1 MAQKKNT
8 LRTGWG
14 LSGALALILSA
25 CQVNTQIPGRE
36 ELPLA
41 SNPAPI
47 AVAATTVTEDR
58 LPQASVKLGSV
69 QVQTDIVYST
79 VAGFRPLR
87 LDLYTPD
94 AQGPRP
100 LVIFIHGGGWTTGM
114 KRTTSNFS
122 DFPGVLAGLAEHGF
136 SVASI
141 EYRLSSE
148 APFPA
153 AVLDAKAAVRFLR
166 ANAARFGIDPARI
179 AIWGG
184 SAGAHLT
191 AMTALSCND
200 PRFVAE
206 DVSNATV
213 SDCVQ
218 AWVGWYGPY
227 DITEMLQASIQAA
240 NTPGLEMSAQAKA
253 ETEGGIRFFGCT
265 LNGCPDGVLTQA
277 SPIAYVDAKDPM
289 VILLHGTA
297 DTLVPHAQSEML
309 LRKLQSAGVKSE
321 LILIDGVGHGWVGSE
336 HKKTE
341 SASRQAVSVTSD
353 WLVQQLQPTTK

>member
-1 MAQKKNT
+1 MQSLNSG
-8 LRTGWG
+8 LRTSFVIAFLFMLG
-14 LSGALALILSA
+14 LSA
-25 CQVNTQIPGRE
+25 CQFKTQ
-36 ELPLA
+36 
-41 SNPAPI
+41 APD
-47 AVAATTVTEDR
+47 AAATVAGSKPQPIDVSKTTVTEDR
-58 LPQASVKLGSV
+58 LPQATVKLGTV
-69 QVQTDIVYST
+69 LVQTDIVYAT
-79 VAGFRPLR
+79 IAGYRPLR
-87 LDLYTPD
+87 LDLYTPPS
-94 AQGPRP
+94 AGPRP

-122 DFPGVLAGLAEHGF
+122 DFPGVLAGLAERGF
-136 SVASI
+136 SVAAI

-166 ANAARFGIDPARI
+166 ANAARYGIDPGRI
-179 AIWGG
+179 AVWGG

-200 PRFVAE
+200 PRFVAV
-206 DVSNATV
+206 DAGNAGV

-265 LNGCPDGVLTQA
+265 LEGCPDDVLAQA
-277 SPIAYVDAKDPM
+277 SPIDYVDAKDPP
-289 VILLHGTA
+289 VLLLHGTA
-297 DTLVPHAQSEML
+297 DTLVPHAQSEAM
-309 LRKLQSAGVKSE
+309 LRKLQAAGVASE
-321 LILIDGVGHGWVGSE
+321 LVLIDGVGHGWVGTEQS
-336 HKKTE
+336 KTE

-353 WLVQQLQPTTK
+353 WLAKQLLSTAE

>member
-1 MAQKKNT
+1 M
-8 LRTGWG
+8 
-14 LSGALALILSA
+14 LALLLSA
-25 CQVNTQIPGRE
+25 CQV
-36 ELPLA
+36 
-41 SNPAPI
+41 SNQTADSTGQSVKSKSQEI
-47 AVAATTVTEDR
+47 AVSAGTVTQDR

-122 DFPGVLAGLAEHGF
+122 DFPGVLAGLAERGF

-166 ANAARFGIDPARI
+166 ANAKRFGINPDRI

-191 AMTALSCND
+191 AMTALSCAD
-200 PRFVAE
+200 PYFVAE
-206 DVSNATV
+206 DKTHSNV

-227 DITEMLQASIQAA
+227 DIAEMLQASIKAA
-240 NTPGLEMSAQAKA
+240 NMAGLEMSAQAKA
-253 ETEGGIRFFGCT
+253 ETEGGIRFFGCSLT
-265 LNGCPDGVLTQA
+265 GCPDGVFEHA
-277 SPIAYVDAKDPM
+277 SPMAYVDAKDPPA
-289 VILLHGTA
+289 LLMHGTS
-297 DTLVPHAQSEML
+297 DTLVPYAQSEAL
-309 LRKLQSAGVKSE
+309 LRKLQAAGVKSKLT
-321 LILIDGVGHGWVGSE
+321 LIEGVGHGWVGAE
-336 HKKTE
+336 HSKTE
-341 SASRQAVSVTSD
+341 LASRQAVNITSD
-353 WLVQQLQPTTK
+353 WLVQQMQATAK